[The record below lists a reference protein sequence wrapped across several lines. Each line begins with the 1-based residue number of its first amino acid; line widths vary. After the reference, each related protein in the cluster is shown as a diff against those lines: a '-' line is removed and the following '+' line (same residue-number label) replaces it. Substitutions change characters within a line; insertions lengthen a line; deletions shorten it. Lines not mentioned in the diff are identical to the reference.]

1 MVDLS
6 SAQGRYYIL
15 TSPVATPGNCGVCGY
30 SGNDRRYL
38 DPRLDFD
45 FYGSLIFCEDCV
57 ASMSVLFGHLTP
69 DLVRDL
75 ESRVEA
81 SETELVKLR
90 AAVAAMEDLSVAFGS
105 LGLGTS
111 SDVYRGSSL
120 ADRDAIAA
128 DQIAPDDVIGE
139 GSGDSEADLSDLL
152 EGPDDVRDDSADD
165 PFGFNL

>member
-38 DPRLDFD
+38 DPRLDFE

-75 ESRVEA
+75 ENRVERA
-81 SETELVKLR
+81 ETQLVQLR
-90 AAVAAMEDLSVAFGS
+90 AATTVFEDFRVALSSIDDRAI
-105 LGLGTS
+105 
-111 SDVYRGSSL
+111 SDVHRGSIL
-120 ADRDAIAA
+120 ADTFAEPTDSL
-128 DQIAPDDVIGE
+128 APDDVIGE

-152 EGPDDVRDDSADD
+152 EGSDDVRDDSADD